1 MSIKSEYP
9 ELDKVAN
16 EITIEVI
23 KLIND
28 KALMVESKMP
38 YRAQY
43 VLEEIIKNLEAH
55 V

>member
-1 MSIKSEYP
+1 MSMKSKYP
-9 ELDKVAN
+9 ELDKIAN
-16 EITIEVI
+16 EITIEVV

-28 KALMVESKMP
+28 KALKVESKMP

-43 VLEEIIKNLEAH
+43 VLEQIIKNLENL